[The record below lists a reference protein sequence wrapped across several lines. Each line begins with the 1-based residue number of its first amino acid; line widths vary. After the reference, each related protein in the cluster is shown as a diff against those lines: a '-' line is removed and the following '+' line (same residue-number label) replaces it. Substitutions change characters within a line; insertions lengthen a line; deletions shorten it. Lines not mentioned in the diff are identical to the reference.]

1 MARRFGSFLILVGLG
16 SGALFYFSIRSGEMN
31 LSLLIVGLV
40 CFAVGLVIRKL
51 TRPAPVDSGRF
62 RILRR
67 NNDKNNH
74 EDVS

>member
-16 SGALFYFSIRSGEMN
+16 LGALFYFSIRSGEMN
-31 LSLLIVGLV
+31 VSLFISGLV

-51 TRPAPVDSGRF
+51 TKPAPVESGRF

-67 NNDKNNH
+67 KYDNNDH
-74 EDVS
+74 EEDS